1 MFYFET
7 FRIILN
13 PSSDKKIKQQLAMSA
28 IQNQKA
34 LWHKK
39 SQCEAKDVKRKTKT
53 ASHVNIAKSK
63 CRTNSYAENPILF
76 LKNNI
81 RV

>member
-1 MFYFET
+1 
-7 FRIILN
+7 
-13 PSSDKKIKQQLAMSA
+13 MSA

-81 RV
+81 RVWFLFWFKSYYSYPKTIQKCVFNA

>member
-39 SQCEAKDVKRKTKT
+39 SQCEAKDVNRKPRPPAMSTSPKANVGPT
-53 ASHVNIAKSK
+53 VMQK
-63 CRTNSYAENPILF
+63 ILSCF
-76 LKNNI
+76 
-81 RV
+81 